1 MKKFIALCSIIF
13 AGTCLYAADTEEI
26 VAKIKAGDRRVLAG
40 LNKTEIDQVQS
51 HKGVFFYIPRVIGQK
66 AVRSLFGCFENKS
79 AGVRK
84 VCADSLYQLKLNYVH
99 KKYVIFLLKKEK
111 EAPVKM
117 SLQDIVVRM
126 NEERF
131 SEARKA
137 RDTAFLL
144 KVTPEELAV
153 VTEKGVPA
161 SKAFGAEDIPFL
173 VGGLMNSSGDVRI
186 FAVKML
192 GRVPAQQERI
202 RGELTRLRK
211 REKLAAVKKEIDI
224 SLGCLNGNTSC
235 PDIYMQDGN

>member
-1 MKKFIALCSIIF
+1 MILAAQSIAA
-13 AGTCLYAADTEEI
+13 AGAEETI
-26 VAKIKAGDRRVLAG
+26 AKIKAGDRRVLAG
-40 LNKTEIDQVQS
+40 ISKSEIDNVQN

-66 AVRSLFGCFENKS
+66 AVRSLFGCFENKT
-79 AGVRK
+79 AAVRK

-99 KKYVIFLLKKEK
+99 KKYVVFLLKKEK
-111 EAPVKM
+111 EPAVKM

-131 SEARKA
+131 GEARKA

-144 KVTPEELAV
+144 KVAPEELAV
-153 VTEKGVPA
+153 ITEKGVPA

-173 VGGLMNSSGDVRI
+173 VAGLMNTSGDVRI

-192 GRVPAQQERI
+192 GRIPAQKERI
-202 RGELTRLRK
+202 RAELTRLKK

-224 SLGCLNGNTSC
+224 SLGCLDGGSNC
-235 PDIYMQDGN
+235 PDIYLQDGN